1 MNHNKIKGIGASP
14 GIEIGEI
21 FFIKK
26 NNISVI
32 KKKSSNKPI
41 DEIKRLKNSISI
53 LEKKILGLKK
63 NLKNKI
69 SKENLSIYD
78 SNIEILKDPD
88 LIEKTT
94 HLIKSKNYS
103 AEYSYKYCSEEYA
116 KVINEIDDE
125 YLSARAKDINE
136 ISNELIEILLGKS
149 STDINFSSPKI
160 IVSENIST
168 NEIASIK
175 SKYIKGI
182 VTAEGGSTDHVSIIS
197 KALEIP
203 AVVGLKSEIKKL
215 KNNDKLILNGQEGEV
230 IYNPTQKQLK
240 EYEIKKNILKEK
252 FKNAIKKNKET
263 AKTISGELIKVNA
276 NIGSLNDAKKALKYG
291 ADGIGLFRTEFC
303 FFCRRYIDSILSYR
317 QNFPSEDEQLKLYTK
332 IINVLP
338 KKEFIIRLSDFGSDK
353 KVDYIDQPY
362 EQNPAMGYRG
372 LRLGFKYYDKLLKP
386 QLRALIRLSLNYNIK
401 ILCPMIS
408 DIDDIKEI
416 KKAVINESD
425 NLKLNKISHI
435 PLGIMI
441 ETPNVAINAEEFID
455 YVDFF
460 SFGTNDLSQFLMA
473 ADRTNE
479 NVAKYH
485 EKAIPSIMKLIENV
499 CNISQKKGKWVG
511 ICGEIASKKELLK
524 MFIKIGVN
532 ELSMSPTM
540 IPEIKESIRKI
551 KI

>member
-26 NNISVI
+26 NNISAI

-69 SKENLSIYD
+69 SKENLLIYD

-125 YLSARAKDINE
+125 YLSARAKDIKE
-136 ISNELIEILLGKS
+136 ISNELVEVLLGKS
-149 STDINFSSPKI
+149 SPDINFSSPKI
-160 IVSENIST
+160 LVSEKIST
-168 NEIASIK
+168 NEIASFK

-240 EYEIKKNILKEK
+240 EYKIKKNILKEK

-303 FFCRRYIDSILSYR
+303 FLNR

-425 NLKLNKISHI
+425 NLKLNKTSQI

-441 ETPNVAINAEEFID
+441 ETPNVAMNAEEFID
-455 YVDFF
+455 HVDFF

-499 CNISQKKGKWVG
+499 CNISKKKGKWVG

-551 KI
+551 KL

>member
-26 NNISVI
+26 NKISVI

-240 EYEIKKNILKEK
+240 EYKIKKNILKEK
-252 FKNAIKKNKET
+252 FKNAIKKNKEI

-276 NIGSLNDAKKALKYG
+276 NIGSLNDAKKALEYG

-303 FFCRRYIDSILSYR
+303 FLNR

-353 KVDYIDQPY
+353 KVDYINQPY
-362 EQNPAMGYRG
+362 EQNPAMGFRG

-416 KKAVINESD
+416 KKALINESD
-425 NLKLNKISHI
+425 DLKLNKTSQI

-441 ETPNVAINAEEFID
+441 ETPNVAMNAEEFID
-455 YVDFF
+455 HVDFF

>member
-41 DEIKRLKNSISI
+41 DEINRLKNSISI
-53 LEKKILGLKK
+53 LEKKILGLKY

-116 KVINEIDDE
+116 KVIDEIDDE
-125 YLSARAKDINE
+125 YLSARANDIKE

-149 STDINFSSPKI
+149 SADINFSSPKI
-160 IVSENIST
+160 LVAEKIST

-240 EYEIKKNILKEK
+240 EYKIKKNILKEK
-252 FKNAIKKNKET
+252 FKNIIKKNKET
-263 AKTISGELIKVNA
+263 VKTISGELIKVNA

-303 FFCRRYIDSILSYR
+303 FLNR
-317 QNFPSEDEQLKLYTK
+317 QSFPSENEQLKLYTK
-332 IINVLP
+332 ILNVLP

-416 KKAVINESD
+416 KKALINESD
-425 NLKLNKISHI
+425 DLKLNKTSQI

-441 ETPNVAINAEEFID
+441 ETPNVAINAQEFID
-455 YVDFF
+455 HVDFF

-499 CNISQKKGKWVG
+499 CNISKTKGKWVG

-532 ELSMSPTM
+532 ELSISPTM

-551 KI
+551 KL

>member
-94 HLIKSKNYS
+94 NLIKSKNYS

-240 EYEIKKNILKEK
+240 EYKIKKNILKEK
-252 FKNAIKKNKET
+252 FKNAIKKNKEI

-276 NIGSLNDAKKALKYG
+276 NIGSLNDAKKALEYG

-303 FFCRRYIDSILSYR
+303 FLNR

-416 KKAVINESD
+416 KKALINESD
-425 NLKLNKISHI
+425 DLKLNKTSQI

-441 ETPNVAINAEEFID
+441 ETPNVAINAKEFID
-455 YVDFF
+455 HVDFF

-524 MFIKIGVN
+524 IFIKIGVN

>member
-26 NNISVI
+26 NNISAI

-69 SKENLSIYD
+69 SKENLLIYD

-125 YLSARAKDINE
+125 YLSARAKDIKE
-136 ISNELIEILLGKS
+136 ISKELVEVLLGKS
-149 STDINFSSPKI
+149 SPDINFSSPKI
-160 IVSENIST
+160 LVSEKIST
-168 NEIASIK
+168 NEIASFK

-240 EYEIKKNILKEK
+240 EYKIKKNILKEK

-263 AKTISGELIKVNA
+263 AKTISGEIIKVNA

-303 FFCRRYIDSILSYR
+303 FLNR

-353 KVDYIDQPY
+353 KVDYINQPY

-425 NLKLNKISHI
+425 DLKLNKTSQI

-441 ETPNVAINAEEFID
+441 ETPNVAMNAEEFID
-455 YVDFF
+455 HVDFF

-551 KI
+551 KL

>member
-26 NNISVI
+26 NNISAI

-69 SKENLSIYD
+69 SKENLLIYD

-125 YLSARAKDINE
+125 YLSARAKDIKE
-136 ISNELIEILLGKS
+136 ISNELVEVLLGKS
-149 STDINFSSPKI
+149 SPDINFSSPKI
-160 IVSENIST
+160 LVSEKIST
-168 NEIASIK
+168 NEIASFK

-230 IYNPTQKQLK
+230 IYKPTQKQLK
-240 EYEIKKNILKEK
+240 EYKIKKNILKEK

-276 NIGSLNDAKKALKYG
+276 NIGGLNDAKKALKYG

-303 FFCRRYIDSILSYR
+303 FLNR

-441 ETPNVAINAEEFID
+441 ETPNVAMNAEEFID
-455 YVDFF
+455 HVDFF

>member
-1 MNHNKIKGIGASP
+1 MSHNKIKGIGASP

-26 NNISVI
+26 NNISAI

-103 AEYSYKYCSEEYA
+103 AEYSYKYCSEEYV

-125 YLSARAKDINE
+125 YLSARANDIKE
-136 ISNELIEILLGKS
+136 ISNELIEVLLGNS

-160 IVSENIST
+160 LVSEKIST

-203 AVVGLKSEIKKL
+203 AVVGLKSKIKKL

-230 IYNPTQKQLK
+230 IYNPTPKQLK
-240 EYEIKKNILKEK
+240 EYKTKKNILKEK
-252 FKNAIKKNKET
+252 FKNTIKKNKET
-263 AKTISGELIKVNA
+263 AKTISGQLIKVNA

-303 FFCRRYIDSILSYR
+303 FLNR
-317 QNFPSEDEQLKLYTK
+317 QNFPSEEEQFKLYAK
-332 IINVLP
+332 ILNVLP

-386 QLRALIRLSLNYNIK
+386 QLRALIRLSIDYNIK

-408 DIDDIKEI
+408 DIDDLKEI
-416 KKAVINESD
+416 KKALINESE
-425 NLKLNKISHI
+425 NLKLNKRSHI

-455 YVDFF
+455 HVDFF

-524 MFIKIGVN
+524 MFIKVGVN

-551 KI
+551 KL

>member
-26 NNISVI
+26 NNISII

-41 DEIKRLKNSISI
+41 DEINRLKNSISI
-53 LEKKILGLKK
+53 LEKKILGIKK

-103 AEYSYKYCSEEYA
+103 AEYSYKYCSEEYV

-125 YLSARAKDINE
+125 YISARANDIKE
-136 ISNELIEILLGKS
+136 ISNELIEVLLGKS

-160 IVSENIST
+160 LVSEKIST

-203 AVVGLKSEIKKL
+203 AVVGLKSKIKKL

-230 IYNPTQKQLK
+230 IYNPTPKQLK
-240 EYEIKKNILKEK
+240 EYKTKKNILKEK
-252 FKNAIKKNKET
+252 FKNIIKKNKET
-263 AKTISGELIKVNA
+263 AKTISGQLIKVNA

-303 FFCRRYIDSILSYR
+303 FLNR
-317 QNFPSEDEQLKLYTK
+317 QNFPSEEEQFKLYVK
-332 IINVLP
+332 ILNVLP

-386 QLRALIRLSLNYNIK
+386 QLRALIRLSIDYNIK

-408 DIDDIKEI
+408 DIDDLKEI
-416 KKAVINESD
+416 KKALINESE
-425 NLKLNKISHI
+425 NLKLNKRSHV

-441 ETPNVAINAEEFID
+441 ETPNVAMNAEEFID
-455 YVDFF
+455 HVDFF

-499 CNISQKKGKWVG
+499 CNISQKNGKWVG
-511 ICGEIASKKELLK
+511 VCGEIASKKELLK
-524 MFIKIGVN
+524 MFIKVGVN

-551 KI
+551 KL

>member
-149 STDINFSSPKI
+149 STNINFSSPKI

-240 EYEIKKNILKEK
+240 EYKIKKNILKEK
-252 FKNAIKKNKET
+252 FKNAIKKNKEI

-276 NIGSLNDAKKALKYG
+276 NIGSLNDAKKALEYG

-303 FFCRRYIDSILSYR
+303 FLNR

-353 KVDYIDQPY
+353 KVDYINQPY
-362 EQNPAMGYRG
+362 EQNPAMGFRG

-416 KKAVINESD
+416 KKALINESD
-425 NLKLNKISHI
+425 DLKLNKTSQI

-441 ETPNVAINAEEFID
+441 ETPNVAINAKEFID
-455 YVDFF
+455 HVDFF

-479 NVAKYH
+479 NVTKYH

>member
-41 DEIKRLKNSISI
+41 DEINRLKNSISI

-240 EYEIKKNILKEK
+240 EYKIKKNILKEK
-252 FKNAIKKNKET
+252 FKNAIKKNKEI

-276 NIGSLNDAKKALKYG
+276 NIGSLNDAKKALEYG

-303 FFCRRYIDSILSYR
+303 FLNR

-353 KVDYIDQPY
+353 KVDYINQPY
-362 EQNPAMGYRG
+362 EQNPAMGFRG

-416 KKAVINESD
+416 KKALINESD
-425 NLKLNKISHI
+425 DLKLNKTSQI

-441 ETPNVAINAEEFID
+441 ETPNVAMNAEEFID
-455 YVDFF
+455 HVDFF

>member
-1 MNHNKIKGIGASP
+1 MSHNKIKGIGASP

-26 NNISVI
+26 NNISAI

-69 SKENLSIYD
+69 SKENLLIYD

-125 YLSARAKDINE
+125 YLSARAKDIKE
-136 ISNELIEILLGKS
+136 ISNELVEVLLGKS
-149 STDINFSSPKI
+149 SPDINFSSPKI
-160 IVSENIST
+160 LVSEKIST
-168 NEIASIK
+168 NEIASFK

-240 EYEIKKNILKEK
+240 EYKIKKNILKEK

-263 AKTISGELIKVNA
+263 AKTISDELIKVNA

-303 FFCRRYIDSILSYR
+303 FLNR

-441 ETPNVAINAEEFID
+441 ETPNVAMNAEEFID
-455 YVDFF
+455 HVDFF

-499 CNISQKKGKWVG
+499 CNISKKKGKWVG

-551 KI
+551 KL

>member
-215 KNNDKLILNGQEGEV
+215 KNKDKLILNGQEGEV

-240 EYEIKKNILKEK
+240 EYKIKKNILKEK
-252 FKNAIKKNKET
+252 FKNAIKKNKEI

-276 NIGSLNDAKKALKYG
+276 NIGSLNDAKKALEYG

-303 FFCRRYIDSILSYR
+303 FLNR

-353 KVDYIDQPY
+353 KVDYINQPY
-362 EQNPAMGYRG
+362 EQNPAMGFRG

-416 KKAVINESD
+416 KKALINESD
-425 NLKLNKISHI
+425 DLKLNKTSQI

-441 ETPNVAINAEEFID
+441 ETPNVAMNAEEFID
-455 YVDFF
+455 HVDFF

>member
-26 NNISVI
+26 NNISII
-32 KKKSSNKPI
+32 KKNSSNKPI
-41 DEIKRLKNSISI
+41 DEINRLKNSISI
-53 LEKKILGLKK
+53 LEKKIIGLKN

-125 YLSARAKDINE
+125 YLSARAKDIKE

-149 STDINFSSPKI
+149 SANINFSGPKI
-160 IVSENIST
+160 LVSEKIST
-168 NEIASIK
+168 NEIASFK

-240 EYEIKKNILKEK
+240 EYKIKKNILKEK
-252 FKNAIKKNKET
+252 FKNVIKKNKET
-263 AKTISGELIKVNA
+263 VKTTSGELIKVNA

-303 FFCRRYIDSILSYR
+303 FLNR

-353 KVDYIDQPY
+353 KVDYINQPY

-425 NLKLNKISHI
+425 DLKLNKTSQI

-441 ETPNVAINAEEFID
+441 ETPNVAMNAKEFID
-455 YVDFF
+455 HVDFF

-499 CNISQKKGKWVG
+499 CNISKKKGKWVG

-532 ELSMSPTM
+532 ELSMSPIM

-551 KI
+551 KL

>member
-1 MNHNKIKGIGASP
+1 LNHNKIKGIGASP

-240 EYEIKKNILKEK
+240 EYKIKKNILKEK

-276 NIGSLNDAKKALKYG
+276 NIGSLNDAKKALEYG

-303 FFCRRYIDSILSYR
+303 FLNR

-353 KVDYIDQPY
+353 KVDYINQPY
-362 EQNPAMGYRG
+362 EQNPAMGFRG

-416 KKAVINESD
+416 KKALINESD
-425 NLKLNKISHI
+425 DLKLNKTSQI

-441 ETPNVAINAEEFID
+441 ETPNVAMNAEEFID
-455 YVDFF
+455 HVDFF

-551 KI
+551 KL

>member
-1 MNHNKIKGIGASP
+1 LNHNKIKGIGASP

-240 EYEIKKNILKEK
+240 EYKIKKNILKEK
-252 FKNAIKKNKET
+252 FKNAIKKNKEI

-276 NIGSLNDAKKALKYG
+276 NIGSLNDAKKALEYG

-303 FFCRRYIDSILSYR
+303 FLNR

-353 KVDYIDQPY
+353 KVDYINQPY
-362 EQNPAMGYRG
+362 EQNPAMGFRG

-416 KKAVINESD
+416 KKALINESD
-425 NLKLNKISHI
+425 DLKLNKTSQI

-441 ETPNVAINAEEFID
+441 ETPNVAMNAEEFID
-455 YVDFF
+455 HVDFF

>member
-125 YLSARAKDINE
+125 YLSARAKDIKE

-149 STDINFSSPKI
+149 SADINFSSPKI
-160 IVSENIST
+160 LVSEKIST

-215 KNNDKLILNGQEGEV
+215 KNKDKLILNGQEGEV

-240 EYEIKKNILKEK
+240 EYKIKKNILKEK
-252 FKNAIKKNKET
+252 FKNAIKKNKEI

-276 NIGSLNDAKKALKYG
+276 NIGSLNDAKKALEYG

-303 FFCRRYIDSILSYR
+303 FLNR

-353 KVDYIDQPY
+353 KVDYINQPY
-362 EQNPAMGYRG
+362 EQNPAMGFRG

-416 KKAVINESD
+416 KKALINESD
-425 NLKLNKISHI
+425 DLKLNKTSQI

-441 ETPNVAINAEEFID
+441 ETPNVAMNAEEFID
-455 YVDFF
+455 HVDFF

-551 KI
+551 KL

>member
-1 MNHNKIKGIGASP
+1 MSHNKIKGIGASP

-26 NNISVI
+26 NNISAI

-69 SKENLSIYD
+69 SKENLLIYD

-125 YLSARAKDINE
+125 YLSARAKDIKE
-136 ISNELIEILLGKS
+136 ISNELVEVLLGKS
-149 STDINFSSPKI
+149 SPDINFSSPKI
-160 IVSENIST
+160 LVSEKIST
-168 NEIASIK
+168 NEIASFK

-240 EYEIKKNILKEK
+240 EYKIKKNILKEK

-303 FFCRRYIDSILSYR
+303 FLNR

-441 ETPNVAINAEEFID
+441 ETPNVAMNAEEFID
-455 YVDFF
+455 HVDFF

-524 MFIKIGVN
+524 KFIKMGVK
-532 ELSMSPTM
+532 EISMPPSM
-540 IPEIKESIRKI
+540 IPEIKQSIRKI
-551 KI
+551 KL

>member
-26 NNISVI
+26 NNISAI

-69 SKENLSIYD
+69 SKENLLIYD

-125 YLSARAKDINE
+125 YLSARAKDIKE
-136 ISNELIEILLGKS
+136 ISNELVEVLLGKS
-149 STDINFSSPKI
+149 SPDINFSSPKI
-160 IVSENIST
+160 LVSEKIST
-168 NEIASIK
+168 NEIASFK

-240 EYEIKKNILKEK
+240 EYKIKKNILKEK
-252 FKNAIKKNKET
+252 FKNVIKKNKET

-303 FFCRRYIDSILSYR
+303 FLNR

-425 NLKLNKISHI
+425 NLKLNKTSQI

-441 ETPNVAINAEEFID
+441 ETPNVAMNAEEFID
-455 YVDFF
+455 HVDFF

-499 CNISQKKGKWVG
+499 CNISKKKGKWVG

-551 KI
+551 KL

>member
-26 NNISVI
+26 NNISAI

-69 SKENLSIYD
+69 SKENLLIYD

-125 YLSARAKDINE
+125 YLSARAKDIKE
-136 ISNELIEILLGKS
+136 ISNELVEVLLGKS
-149 STDINFSSPKI
+149 SPDINFSSPKI
-160 IVSENIST
+160 LVSEKIST
-168 NEIASIK
+168 NEIASFK

-240 EYEIKKNILKEK
+240 EYKIKKNILKEK

-303 FFCRRYIDSILSYR
+303 FLNR
-317 QNFPSEDEQLKLYTK
+317 QNFPSEEEQFKLYAK
-332 IINVLP
+332 ILNVLP

-425 NLKLNKISHI
+425 DLKLNKTSQI

-441 ETPNVAINAEEFID
+441 ETPNVAMNAEEFID
-455 YVDFF
+455 HVDFF

-499 CNISQKKGKWVG
+499 CNISKKKGKWVG

-551 KI
+551 KL

>member
-26 NNISVI
+26 NNISAI

-69 SKENLSIYD
+69 SKENLLIYD

-125 YLSARAKDINE
+125 YLSARAKDIKE
-136 ISNELIEILLGKS
+136 ISNELVEVLLGKS
-149 STDINFSSPKI
+149 SPDINFSSPKI
-160 IVSENIST
+160 LVSEKIST
-168 NEIASIK
+168 NEIASFK

-230 IYNPTQKQLK
+230 IYKPTQKQLK
-240 EYEIKKNILKEK
+240 EYKIKKNILKEK

-276 NIGSLNDAKKALKYG
+276 NIGSLNDAKKALEYG

-303 FFCRRYIDSILSYR
+303 FLNR

-441 ETPNVAINAEEFID
+441 ETPNVAMNAEEFID
-455 YVDFF
+455 HVDFF

-499 CNISQKKGKWVG
+499 CNISKKKGKWVG

-551 KI
+551 KL

>member
-160 IVSENIST
+160 LVSEKIST

-240 EYEIKKNILKEK
+240 EYKIKKNILKEK

-276 NIGSLNDAKKALKYG
+276 NIGSLNDAKKALEYG

-303 FFCRRYIDSILSYR
+303 FLNR

-416 KKAVINESD
+416 KKALINESD
-425 NLKLNKISHI
+425 DLKLNKTSQI

-441 ETPNVAINAEEFID
+441 ETPNVAMNAEEFID
-455 YVDFF
+455 HVDFF

-499 CNISQKKGKWVG
+499 CNISQKKGKLVG

>member
-240 EYEIKKNILKEK
+240 EYKIKKNILKEK
-252 FKNAIKKNKET
+252 FKNAIKKNKEI

-276 NIGSLNDAKKALKYG
+276 NIGSLNDAKKALEYG

-303 FFCRRYIDSILSYR
+303 FLNR

-332 IINVLP
+332 ILNVLP

-353 KVDYIDQPY
+353 KVDYINQPY
-362 EQNPAMGYRG
+362 EQNPAMGFRG

-416 KKAVINESD
+416 KKALINESD
-425 NLKLNKISHI
+425 DLKLNKTSQI

-441 ETPNVAINAEEFID
+441 ETPNVAMNAEEFID
-455 YVDFF
+455 HVDFF

-551 KI
+551 KL

>member
-240 EYEIKKNILKEK
+240 EYKIKKNILKEK

-276 NIGSLNDAKKALKYG
+276 NIGSLNDAKKALEYG

-303 FFCRRYIDSILSYR
+303 FLNR

-353 KVDYIDQPY
+353 KVDYINQPY

-416 KKAVINESD
+416 KKALINESD
-425 NLKLNKISHI
+425 DLKLNKTSQI

-441 ETPNVAINAEEFID
+441 ETPNVAMNAEEFID
-455 YVDFF
+455 HVDFF

>member
-78 SNIEILKDPD
+78 SNIEILKDTD

-240 EYEIKKNILKEK
+240 EYKIKKNILKEK
-252 FKNAIKKNKET
+252 FKNAIKKNKEI

-276 NIGSLNDAKKALKYG
+276 NIGSLNDAKKALEYG

-303 FFCRRYIDSILSYR
+303 FLNR

-353 KVDYIDQPY
+353 KVDYINQPY
-362 EQNPAMGYRG
+362 EQNPAMGFRG

-416 KKAVINESD
+416 KKALINESD
-425 NLKLNKISHI
+425 DLKLNKTSQI

-441 ETPNVAINAEEFID
+441 ETPNVAMNAEEFID
-455 YVDFF
+455 HVDFF

>member
-26 NNISVI
+26 NNISII

-69 SKENLSIYD
+69 SKENLLIYD

-125 YLSARAKDINE
+125 YLSARAKDIKE

-149 STDINFSSPKI
+149 SADINFSSPKI
-160 IVSENIST
+160 LVSEKIST
-168 NEIASIK
+168 NEIASFK

-240 EYEIKKNILKEK
+240 EYKIKKNILKEK

-303 FFCRRYIDSILSYR
+303 FLNR

-441 ETPNVAINAEEFID
+441 ETPNVAMNAEEFID
-455 YVDFF
+455 HVDFF

-499 CNISQKKGKWVG
+499 CNISKKKGKWVG

-551 KI
+551 KL

>member
-240 EYEIKKNILKEK
+240 EYKIKKNILKEK
-252 FKNAIKKNKET
+252 FKNAIKKNKEI

-276 NIGSLNDAKKALKYG
+276 NIGSLNDAKKALEYG

-303 FFCRRYIDSILSYR
+303 FLNR

-353 KVDYIDQPY
+353 KVDYINQPY
-362 EQNPAMGYRG
+362 EQNPAMGFRG

-416 KKAVINESD
+416 KKALINESD
-425 NLKLNKISHI
+425 DLKLNKTSQI

-441 ETPNVAINAEEFID
+441 ETPNVAMNAEEFID
-455 YVDFF
+455 HVDFF

-551 KI
+551 KL

>member
-26 NNISVI
+26 NNISII

-41 DEIKRLKNSISI
+41 DEINRLKNSISI

-125 YLSARAKDINE
+125 YLSARAKDIKE

-149 STDINFSSPKI
+149 SADINFSSPKI
-160 IVSENIST
+160 LVSEKIST
-168 NEIASIK
+168 NEIASFK

-240 EYEIKKNILKEK
+240 EYKIKKNILKEK

-276 NIGSLNDAKKALKYG
+276 NIGSLNDAKKALEYG

-303 FFCRRYIDSILSYR
+303 FLNR

-425 NLKLNKISHI
+425 NLKLNTTSHI

-441 ETPNVAINAEEFID
+441 ETPNVAMNPEEFID
-455 YVDFF
+455 HVDFF

-479 NVAKYH
+479 NVTKYH

-551 KI
+551 KL

>member
-240 EYEIKKNILKEK
+240 EYKIKKNILKEK
-252 FKNAIKKNKET
+252 FKNAIKKNKEI

-303 FFCRRYIDSILSYR
+303 FLNR
-317 QNFPSEDEQLKLYTK
+317 QSFPSEDEQLKLYTK

-353 KVDYIDQPY
+353 KVDYINQPY
-362 EQNPAMGYRG
+362 EQNPAMGFRG

-416 KKAVINESD
+416 KKALINESD
-425 NLKLNKISHI
+425 DLKLNKTSQI

-441 ETPNVAINAEEFID
+441 ETPNVAMNAEEFID
-455 YVDFF
+455 HVDFF

>member
-26 NNISVI
+26 NNISAI

-69 SKENLSIYD
+69 SKENLLIYD

-125 YLSARAKDINE
+125 YLSARAKDIKE
-136 ISNELIEILLGKS
+136 ISNELVEVLLGKS
-149 STDINFSSPKI
+149 SPDINFSSPKI
-160 IVSENIST
+160 LVSEKIST
-168 NEIASIK
+168 NEIASFK

-240 EYEIKKNILKEK
+240 EYKIKKNILKEK

-303 FFCRRYIDSILSYR
+303 FLNR

-441 ETPNVAINAEEFID
+441 ETPNVAMNAEEFID
-455 YVDFF
+455 HVDFF

-499 CNISQKKGKWVG
+499 CNISKKKGKWVG

-551 KI
+551 KL

>member
-1 MNHNKIKGIGASP
+1 MSHNKIKGIGASP

-26 NNISVI
+26 NNISII
-32 KKKSSNKPI
+32 KKKSSKKPI
-41 DEIKRLKNSISI
+41 DEINRLKNSISI

-69 SKENLSIYD
+69 SKENLLIYD

-125 YLSARAKDINE
+125 YLSARAKDIKE
-136 ISNELIEILLGKS
+136 ISNELVEVLLGKS
-149 STDINFSSPKI
+149 SPDINFSSPKI
-160 IVSENIST
+160 LVSEKIST
-168 NEIASIK
+168 NEIASFK

-240 EYEIKKNILKEK
+240 EYKIKKNILKEK
-252 FKNAIKKNKET
+252 FKNAIKKNKEI
-263 AKTISGELIKVNA
+263 AKTISDELIKVNA

-303 FFCRRYIDSILSYR
+303 FINR

-441 ETPNVAINAEEFID
+441 ETPNVAMNAEEFID
-455 YVDFF
+455 HVDFF

-499 CNISQKKGKWVG
+499 CNISKKKGKWVG

-551 KI
+551 KL

>member
-26 NNISVI
+26 NNISII
-32 KKKSSNKPI
+32 KKKSSKKPI
-41 DEIKRLKNSISI
+41 DEINRLKNSISI

-88 LIEKTT
+88 LIEKTN

-125 YLSARAKDINE
+125 YLSARAKDIKE

-149 STDINFSSPKI
+149 SVDINFSSPKI

-240 EYEIKKNILKEK
+240 EYKIKKNILKEK

-303 FFCRRYIDSILSYR
+303 FLNR

-416 KKAVINESD
+416 KKALINESD
-425 NLKLNKISHI
+425 DLKLNKTSQI

-441 ETPNVAINAEEFID
+441 ETPNVAMNAEEFID
-455 YVDFF
+455 HVDFF

-551 KI
+551 KL

>member
-240 EYEIKKNILKEK
+240 EYKIKKNILKEK
-252 FKNAIKKNKET
+252 FKNAIKKNKEI

-303 FFCRRYIDSILSYR
+303 FLNR

-353 KVDYIDQPY
+353 KVDYINQPY
-362 EQNPAMGYRG
+362 EQNPAMGFRG

-416 KKAVINESD
+416 KKALINESD
-425 NLKLNKISHI
+425 DLKLNKTSQI

-441 ETPNVAINAEEFID
+441 ETPNVAMNAEEFID
-455 YVDFF
+455 HVDFF

-499 CNISQKKGKWVG
+499 CNISQKKGKLVG

>member
-26 NNISVI
+26 NNISII
-32 KKKSSNKPI
+32 KKNSSNKPI
-41 DEIKRLKNSISI
+41 DEINRLKNSISI
-53 LEKKILGLKK
+53 LEKKILGLKN

-125 YLSARAKDINE
+125 YLSARAKDIKE

-149 STDINFSSPKI
+149 SANINFSGPKI
-160 IVSENIST
+160 LVSEKIST
-168 NEIASIK
+168 NEIASFK

-240 EYEIKKNILKEK
+240 EYKIKKNILKEK
-252 FKNAIKKNKET
+252 FKNVIKKNKET
-263 AKTISGELIKVNA
+263 VKTTSGELIKVNA

-303 FFCRRYIDSILSYR
+303 FLNR

-353 KVDYIDQPY
+353 KVDYINQPY

-425 NLKLNKISHI
+425 DLKLNKTSQI

-441 ETPNVAINAEEFID
+441 ETPNVAMNAEEFID
-455 YVDFF
+455 HVDFF

-499 CNISQKKGKWVG
+499 CNISKKKGKWVG

-532 ELSMSPTM
+532 ELSISPIM

-551 KI
+551 KL

>member
-149 STDINFSSPKI
+149 SPDINFYSPKI
-160 IVSENIST
+160 LVSENIST

-240 EYEIKKNILKEK
+240 EYKIKKNILKEK

-303 FFCRRYIDSILSYR
+303 FLNR

-455 YVDFF
+455 HVDFF

-551 KI
+551 KL

>member
-26 NNISVI
+26 NNISII
-32 KKKSSNKPI
+32 KKNSSNKPI
-41 DEIKRLKNSISI
+41 DEINRLKNSISI
-53 LEKKILGLKK
+53 LEKKILGLKN

-125 YLSARAKDINE
+125 YLSARAKDIKE

-149 STDINFSSPKI
+149 SANINFSGPKI
-160 IVSENIST
+160 LVSEKIST
-168 NEIASIK
+168 NEIASFK

-240 EYEIKKNILKEK
+240 EYKIKKNILKEK
-252 FKNAIKKNKET
+252 FKNVIKKNKET
-263 AKTISGELIKVNA
+263 VKTTSGELIKVNA

-303 FFCRRYIDSILSYR
+303 FLNR

-353 KVDYIDQPY
+353 KVDYINQPY

-425 NLKLNKISHI
+425 DLKLNKTSQI

-441 ETPNVAINAEEFID
+441 ETPNVAMNAKEFID
-455 YVDFF
+455 HVDFF

-499 CNISQKKGKWVG
+499 CNISKKKGKWVG

-532 ELSMSPTM
+532 ELSISPIM

-551 KI
+551 KL

>member
-1 MNHNKIKGIGASP
+1 MNYNKIKGIGASP

-41 DEIKRLKNSISI
+41 DEINRLKNSISI

-94 HLIKSKNYS
+94 NLIKSKNYS

-125 YLSARAKDINE
+125 YLSARAKDIKE
-136 ISNELIEILLGKS
+136 ISNELVEVLLGKS
-149 STDINFSSPKI
+149 SPDINFSSPKI
-160 IVSENIST
+160 LVSEKIST
-168 NEIASIK
+168 NEIASFK

-240 EYEIKKNILKEK
+240 EYKIKKNILKEK
-252 FKNAIKKNKET
+252 FKNAIKKNKEI

-276 NIGSLNDAKKALKYG
+276 NIGSLNDAKKALEYG

-303 FFCRRYIDSILSYR
+303 FLNR

-353 KVDYIDQPY
+353 KVDYINQPY
-362 EQNPAMGYRG
+362 EQNPAMGFRG

-416 KKAVINESD
+416 KKALINESD
-425 NLKLNKISHI
+425 DLKLNKTSQI

-441 ETPNVAINAEEFID
+441 ETPNVAMNAEEFID
-455 YVDFF
+455 HVDFF

-551 KI
+551 KL